1 MRVELVTTL
10 KRQAAKIL
18 AELHKSKEPILIT
31 EHGQP
36 SAYLVDV
43 EDYELMQDRMRLL
56 EGLSRGERAIQEG
69 RTLTQNEAKKAM
81 AKWLK

>member
-10 KRQAAKIL
+10 KRQATKIL

-69 RTLTQNEAKKAM
+69 RTLTQKEAKKAM